1 MRSEPLSTYGSF
13 ELSSEFKASR
23 ILLVDD
29 EQDILDMLGYN
40 LSREGFQIFYAHDGE
55 EAIKVAKEVQPHL
68 IVLDIM
74 MPKLD
79 GVEACKRLKEI
90 LEIKNS
96 MVAFLTARSEEYSE
110 IACLEAGA
118 DDFIKKPVRPR
129 LFMTHVMALLRRYY
143 MINGPSEN
151 YEMLSSSINLNLNT
165 FQVFKSGLEIQLT
178 KKEFDLL
185 HLLMSKKEKVL
196 LRQEIYRVIWGNDI
210 MVGERTIDVHIS
222 KLREKI
228 GAEHIMTIKKVGYRF
243 ID

>member
-1 MRSEPLSTYGSF
+1 MRSESSSSYYPSDLS
-13 ELSSEFKASR
+13 EQLKASK

-40 LSREGFQIFYAHDGE
+40 LAKAGFQIFYAHDGE
-55 EAIKVAKEVQPHL
+55 EAIKIAIKEKPHL

-74 MPKLD
+74 MPNLD
-79 GVEACKRLKEI
+79 GVEACKRIKEI
-90 LEIKNS
+90 AQIQHS

-129 LFMTHVMALLRRYY
+129 LFMTHVMALLRRYH
-143 MINGPSEN
+143 MINGNSDN
-151 YEMLSSSINLNLNT
+151 KEMVSSSIRLNMDT
-165 FQVFKSGLEIQLT
+165 FQVFKSGDEIQLT

-196 LRQEIYRVIWGNDI
+196 LRQEIYRLIWGNDI

-228 GAEHIMTIKKVGYRF
+228 GAGHIMTIKKVGYRF

>member
-1 MRSEPLSTYGSF
+1 MIQSLEKPDILDF
-13 ELSSEFKASR
+13 DNLKCK

-40 LSREGFQIFYAHDGE
+40 LTKEGFEVFYAHNGQ
-55 EAIKVAKEVQPHL
+55 EAIEKAQEIRPEL

-74 MPKLD
+74 MPHMD
-79 GVEACKRLKEI
+79 GVEACKR
-90 LEIKNS
+90 IKAIPELRS
-96 MVAFLTARSEEYSE
+96 VMVAFLTARSEEYSE

-129 LFMTHVMALLRRYY
+129 LFITHMKALFRRYL
-143 MINGPSEN
+143 MVN
-151 YEMLSSSINLNLNT
+151 EMGESSLVIRGNLKLNLDT
-165 FQVFKSGLEIQLT
+165 YQAFRDQEEISLT

-185 HLLMSKKEKVL
+185 NLLMSRPEKVL
-196 LRQEIYRVIWGNDI
+196 LRQEIYRIIWGNDI

-228 GAEHIMTIKKVGYRF
+228 GHEQIVTVKKVGYRF
-243 ID
+243 VE

>member
-1 MRSEPLSTYGSF
+1 MRNETSLTNNPAGFGEHIKG
-13 ELSSEFKASR
+13 SR

-40 LSREGFQIFYAHDGE
+40 LEKAGFKVFYAHDGE
-55 EAIKVAKEVQPHL
+55 EAIEIAREVMPHL

-79 GVEACKRLKEI
+79 GVEACKKIKEI
-90 LEIKNS
+90 SLIKNC

-143 MINGPSEN
+143 MITGASEKKN
-151 YEMLSSSINLNLNT
+151 TPLGSITLNVDT
-165 FQVFKSGLEIQLT
+165 FQVFKKGKEIQLT

-196 LRQEIYRVIWGNDI
+196 LRGEIYRVIWGNDI

-228 GAEHIMTIKKVGYRF
+228 GPEYIITVKKVGYRF
-243 ID
+243 VD